1 MKRKLFSLILCLLL
15 LGSALLSASAATT
28 AIQDYANLMSSTQ
41 REALT
46 QKANTLGQDYGLDVV
61 ILTVPNLMGKSAQ
74 DFADDF
80 YDNNRYG
87 ADGVLFLVDMGS
99 RQWHISTSGTAIEA
113 LEDWELEDL
122 GNEVIPYLS
131 DGEFYEGF
139 SWYLDILPIYLEDDV
154 GTGFILLTALFA
166 GAVIAGIIVLIMR
179 ASMNTRRPQHSA
191 ENYMT
196 EGSYHLNVQQDLFL
210 YSNVTKRP
218 RPRNNSSGSSM
229 HRSSGSSVHR
239 SSSGTR
245 HGGRGG
251 HF

>member
-1 MKRKLFSLILCLLL
+1 MKRKLFSLILCFLL
-15 LGSALLSASAATT
+15 LGSALLTVSAATT
-28 AIQDYANLMSSTQ
+28 AVQDYANLMSSDE
-41 REALT
+41 REELT
-46 QKANTLGQDYGLDVV
+46 RKADTLGQDYGLDVV

-74 DFADDF
+74 AFADDF

-131 DGEFYEGF
+131 NGEFYEGF

-154 GTGFILLTALFA
+154 GTGFILLTSLFA
-166 GAVIAGIIVLIMR
+166 GAVIAGIVILIMR
-179 ASMNTRRPQHSA
+179 ISMNTSRPQHSA

-196 EGSYHLNVQQDLFL
+196 EGSYHLYTQQDLFL

-218 RPRNNSSGSSM
+218 RPQNNSSGSST
-229 HRSSGSSVHR
+229 HR